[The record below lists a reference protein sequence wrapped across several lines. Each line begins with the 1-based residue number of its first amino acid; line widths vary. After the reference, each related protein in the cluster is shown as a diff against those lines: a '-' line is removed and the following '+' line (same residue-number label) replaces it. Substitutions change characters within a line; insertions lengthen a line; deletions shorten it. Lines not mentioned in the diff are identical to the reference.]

1 MITLDM
7 GFGIYFSFLKIIHL
21 NKVIMPDTERITNP
35 SMGSNE
41 LGTET
46 NEPRQTGGLS
56 AGTNTQLN
64 LTAAGSK
71 KDKKEKQIEKDKKEI
86 DSQAEFFEAD
96 ETDE

>member
-1 MITLDM
+1 
-7 GFGIYFSFLKIIHL
+7 
-21 NKVIMPDTERITNP
+21 MPDKEIITNP

-56 AGTNTQLN
+56 AGTDTQLH
-64 LTAAGSK
+64 LTALGGKKHSK
-71 KDKKEKQIEKDKKEI
+71 KKKINEDKKKIDKE
-86 DSQAEFFEAD
+86 AEFFEVD

>member
-1 MITLDM
+1 
-7 GFGIYFSFLKIIHL
+7 
-21 NKVIMPDTERITNP
+21 MPDTERITNP

-56 AGTNTQLN
+56 AGTDTQLN
-64 LTAAGSK
+64 LTAAGHKKSK
-71 KDKKEKQIEKDKKEI
+71 KQKKIDEDKREI
-86 DSQAEFFEAD
+86 DKQVDFFEVE